1 MSLLFFAFLAL
12 IALIGASG
20 VILSRNAVHSALF
33 LLLNFV
39 VFAVFYIMLGAQ
51 LLGVV
56 QVIVYAGAIV
66 VLFLFVVMLIGG
78 DIGPVR
84 SGLRRYARWVAVV
97 SMAVFLLIMVL
108 GLARSLPPDAPAAM
122 APEAGSV
129 QVVGQVLY
137 TTYLLPFELVSLLL
151 LVGMI
156 GGVVL
161 ARRYRSPMEE

>member
-1 MSLLFFAFLAL
+1 MSLLFFALLAL
-12 IALIGASG
+12 VALIGASG

-78 DIGPVR
+78 DIGPIR
-84 SGLRRYARWVAVV
+84 SGLRRYGCWAAVV
-97 SMAVFLLIMVL
+97 AMAVFLLIMVL
-108 GLARSLPPDAPAAM
+108 GLARSLPPTAIAATV
-122 APEAGSV
+122 PDAGSV
-129 QVVGQVLY
+129 QAVGEALY
-137 TTYLLPFELVSLLL
+137 TTYLLPFELASLLL
-151 LVGMI
+151 LAGMI

-161 ARRYRSPMEE
+161 ARRYRSHTEE